1 MKKIRFVEIQ
11 NGKHILMNIENVK
24 KITDVRELFIL
35 YPKSDI
41 DNIKKFPGDLNNLP
55 LIYELE
61 NSRYTVKAPFG
72 TDTYILITTD
82 TRIPDLKALQ
92 MHGVATDVRGN
103 TFDEF
108 TNYITGTNSIKK
120 EETVL

>member
-1 MKKIRFVEIQ
+1 M
-11 NGKHILMNIENVK
+11 K
-24 KITDVRELFIL
+24 KITDAQETFIL
-35 YPKSDI
+35 YPQSDI
-41 DNIKKFPGDLNNLP
+41 DNIKKFSGDLNNLP

-92 MHGVATDVRGN
+92 MPGVATDVRGN

-120 EETVL
+120 RGDCTLSTSWSVRRIIIESRKK